1 MLLSRLKSKATLWAE
16 HHRRWCQCISPG
28 TKQLSGSSNSHH
40 NELSSSTISLKN
52 YTADPEGPPS
62 STMCLSS
69 QQCSTKEHNNAQ
81 QSTTTKHN
89 KVQQCKVV
97 STLTPRV
104 QSQQEALMGWHWHTM
119 GSDKRQPRSLFHLQ
133 QKWAFSSFSSQ
144 TPIFKLKST
153 IGLRKYVVSS

>member
-1 MLLSRLKSKATLWAE
+1 MPVYLPRNQTALWF
-16 HHRRWCQCISPG
+16 Q
-28 TKQLSGSSNSHH
+28 QLSSQRTLIFYHLPQKLH
-40 NELSSSTISLKN
+40 CRLR
-52 YTADPEGPPS
+52 GPPS

-69 QQCSTKEHNNAQ
+69 QQCGTKNHNNNAQ

-89 KVQQCKVV
+89 KVQQCKVA

-133 QKWAFSSFSSQ
+133 QKWASSSSQ

-153 IGLRKYVVSS
+153 IGLREYVVSWLPYFQLPDFQLSYF